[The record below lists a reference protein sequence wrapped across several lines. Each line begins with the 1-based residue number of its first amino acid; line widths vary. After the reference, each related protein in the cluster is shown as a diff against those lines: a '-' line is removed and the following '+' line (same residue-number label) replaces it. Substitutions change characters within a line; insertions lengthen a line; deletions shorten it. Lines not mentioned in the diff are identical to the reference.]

1 MDIIKKIIII
11 VKLVATNL
19 VNPKKPKRRLIKTP
33 INNNKNRYNITNVS
47 RSNDRIISIKKM
59 LL

>member
-19 VNPKKPKRRLIKTP
+19 VNPKKPKRRLIKTT
-33 INNNKNRYNITNVS
+33 INSYKNRYNITNVS